1 MLDDLRIIILNERES
16 GRLSEVPPTLY
27 DGIRGHLASI
37 QEKVYSCS
45 DPLSDDA
52 QTLIEEVKA
61 MREIVRD
68 IFRIRSR
75 KILSLALVQV
85 EAEATERDELK
96 KMLPAE
102 REMFDGIVR
111 ELDKGKAA
119 LSGQVPRAAPGGGS
133 GSRREPRYRRDSRAR
148 PSSRRSHGPRA
159 DHLGHGALHG
169 GERADLPPE
178 GRGRGH
184 PAREERGG
192 PHRPQHSLKYHPR
205 KIIMILGRAR
215 KEEAIS

>member
-1 MLDDLRIIILNERES
+1 MLDDLRIVILNERES

-27 DGIRGHLASI
+27 DEIRGHLTSI
-37 QEKVYSCS
+37 QEKVYRCS
-45 DPLSDDA
+45 DPLSDEA

-111 ELDKGKAA
+111 ELDRGKAA
-119 LSGQVPRAAPGGGS
+119 LSGQVPRAAPGGVVPATG
-133 GSRREPRYRRDSRAR
+133 ENPDIAEI
-148 PSSRRSHGPRA
+148 PGPGR
-159 DHLGHGALHG
+159 
-169 GERADLPPE
+169 PPE
-178 GRGRGH
+178 EAMVLVRITSDMEPFMGVDGRIY
-184 PAREERGG
+184 
-192 PHRPQHSLKYHPR
+192 QLKAEDVVTLPEKNAGVLIDR
-205 KIIMILGRAR
+205 NIALNIIPG
-215 KEEAIS
+215 K

>member
-1 MLDDLRIIILNERES
+1 MPLDDLRIIILNERES

-27 DGIRGHLASI
+27 EEIRDHLTTL
-37 QEKVYSCS
+37 QEKVYSES
-45 DPLSDDA
+45 DPLSDQA

-111 ELDKGKAA
+111 ELGRGKAA
-119 LSGQVPRAAPGGGS
+119 LSGKVPRVAAGGAPPAGS
-133 GSRREPRYRRDSRAR
+133 EPSEVAGIPEAGRAAR
-148 PSSRRSHGPRA
+148 GSHGPFTG
-159 DHLGHGALHG
+159 HLGHGALHG
-169 GERADLPPE
+169 GGRADLPPE

-184 PAREERGG
+184 PSLEECGG
-192 PHRPQHSLKYHPR
+192 SHRPQHSLKYH
-205 KIIMILGRAR
+205 A
-215 KEEAIS
+215 

>member
-27 DGIRGHLASI
+27 DEIRGHLASI

-45 DPLSDDA
+45 DPLSDEA

-111 ELDKGKAA
+111 ELDRGKAA
-119 LSGQVPRAAPGGGS
+119 FSGRVPRAAPGGVVLAAGENPDIAEIP
-133 GSRREPRYRRDSRAR
+133 EPGR
-148 PSSRRSHGPRA
+148 
-159 DHLGHGALHG
+159 
-169 GERADLPPE
+169 PPE
-178 GRGRGH
+178 EAMVLVRITSDMEPFMGVDGRIYH
-184 PAREERGG
+184 
-192 PHRPQHSLKYHPR
+192 LKAEDVVTLPSKNAGVLIDR
-205 KIIMILGRAR
+205 NIAVDVMKQPG
-215 KEEAIS
+215 S

>member
-1 MLDDLRIIILNERES
+1 VPLDDLRIIILNERES

-27 DGIRGHLASI
+27 DGIRGHLASL
-37 QEKVYSCS
+37 QEKVYSCN
-45 DPLSDDA
+45 DPLSDQA

-111 ELDKGKAA
+111 ELEKGKAA
-119 LSGQVPRAAPGGGS
+119 LSGQVPRGFPTGEIPLGTESPGGTCTP
-133 GSRREPRYRRDSRAR
+133 EP
-148 PSSRRSHGPRA
+148 
-159 DHLGHGALHG
+159 
-169 GERADLPPE
+169 PPA
-178 GRGRGH
+178 
-184 PAREERGG
+184 P
-192 PHRPQHSLKYHPR
+192 
-205 KIIMILGRAR
+205 
-215 KEEAIS
+215 EEAMVMVRIVSDMEPFMGVDGRIYHLKAEDVVTLPERNAGVLIDRNIALNIIPGK

>member
-1 MLDDLRIIILNERES
+1 VDVPLDDLRIIILNERES

-27 DGIRGHLASI
+27 EQIRGHLASL
-37 QEKVYSCS
+37 QEKVYSES
-45 DPLSDDA
+45 DPLSDQA

-61 MREIVRD
+61 VREIVRD

-111 ELDKGKAA
+111 QLETGKAA
-119 LSGQVPRAAPGGGS
+119 LSGQVPRAA
-133 GSRREPRYRRDSRAR
+133 
-148 PSSRRSHGPRA
+148 
-159 DHLGHGALHG
+159 HG
-169 GERADLPPE
+169 GAVPAVGENLDVAGIPEPGRPPDEAMVLVRIISDMEPFMGVDGRIYHLKAEDVVTLPSRNA
-178 GRGRGH
+178 GVLIDRNI
-184 PAREERGG
+184 A
-192 PHRPQHSLKYHPR
+192 LN
-205 KIIMILGRAR
+205 IIPG
-215 KEEAIS
+215 K

>member
-1 MLDDLRIIILNERES
+1 MLDDLRIVILNERES

-27 DGIRGHLASI
+27 DEIRGHLASI
-37 QEKVYSCS
+37 QEKVYNCS
-45 DPLSDDA
+45 DPLSDEA

-111 ELDKGKAA
+111 ELGRGKAA
-119 LSGQVPRAAPGGGS
+119 LSGQTSRGAAGIAAPS
-133 GSRREPRYRRDSRAR
+133 GREAPGVAGIPEIGR
-148 PSSRRSHGPRA
+148 PSGEEMVLLRVISDMEPFMGVDGRIY
-159 DHLGHGALHG
+159 HLKAEDVVTLPSKNAGVLIDRNIALNIM
-169 GERADLPPE
+169 PE
-178 GRGRGH
+178 K
-184 PAREERGG
+184 
-192 PHRPQHSLKYHPR
+192 L
-205 KIIMILGRAR
+205 I
-215 KEEAIS
+215 